1 MISSSLTGAHYM
13 QISQSTVAGLSWAGL
28 GWAGLAGL
36 GWAGWAAGQNMSQ
49 VASYLLGPGLCDYVN
64 TGGGELGTHHHYSWK
79 RKSAK
84 FSQY

>member
-1 MISSSLTGAHYM
+1 MISSSLTWRSLYANIPVDCG
-13 QISQSTVAGLSWAGL
+13 WAEL
-28 GWAGLAGL
+28 GWAGL
-36 GWAGWAAGQNMSQ
+36 GWAAGQNMSQ

>member
-13 QISQSTVAGLSWAGL
+13 QISQSTVAGL
-28 GWAGLAGL
+28 GWA